1 MEIVSDSELQRMCAN
16 RLEYDRAEELYYD
29 DRVYS
34 MTMTKVSGAS
44 VEFKADI
51 EEYDDTE
58 LTASVEIEQTGSG
71 FRIRDYACSCRES
84 RNLLK
89 MCRHAAAVVKEIDFY
104 VDVDEIVEVLSQP
117 IGAAREVLEPYEV
130 EENDSYEK
138 DPVKHLQYLQQ
149 MVDKQMK
156 STFGDSSYGI
166 TTGSGKTFGA
176 LPASEE
182 KRTTPVLQKVMNEL
196 LEEER
201 DQFGIVVEG
210 QQDIRLELTLHLGQ
224 NEPEIALRI
233 GRRQL
238 YVVRNI
244 REFVYAV
251 RERSFVRYGKNLEF
265 IHMKH
270 AFRPDAWQLL
280 DFLLDYPFDTQSLNY
295 YGYYTQESKR
305 RLELESKQLDELIPV
320 MEQLDDV
327 YVSEYNDGERKPLY
341 VRHEDPVLP
350 VKIISTDNGNAAQL
364 IFPERVF
371 VLQGVWQLYVYWDGS
386 LYVCTDDYAHK
397 MKKILSLMSGHGSYE
412 LNSFRSM
419 SGRTDVLE
427 VRRQDYSMFCATM
440 LPVMKKYMNVSLE
453 HVEFERYLPEPASFE
468 VYLDI
473 APDNSVVCR
482 AWVSYGDR
490 KHNIWNPASY
500 KDVYRDMRA
509 EYELRSLL
517 GQYFPNI
524 SEDSEN
530 CYLTEDDDRLAVLV
544 EEGVGQIEQ
553 LADVYVSDD
562 FKKIRIAQRVQI
574 VTGVSVKG
582 NLLQVSWNVD
592 NMTAEELEQVLQSYR
607 HKRKYHRLKS
617 GELLSLQQSG
627 LEFLADMQEDLQLG
641 STQIKKGMAEVPM
654 YRALYLEKLMKD
666 NTDRLRIIR
675 SRRFEELMEHFEQL
689 RDTTVPLPEQLHAQ
703 LREYQ
708 REGYQWACMLAEM
721 GLGGILADDMGL
733 GKTLQMIA
741 CLAHAAGKTHLVVC
755 PASLVYNWESEFRR
769 FAPSLRIG
777 LAVGTAAQRREC
789 IEAYRSYDV
798 VITSYDLLKRDV
810 DLYQGKQ
817 FEYEVIDEAQYIK
830 NPSTQAAKAVKTI
843 NSRNRFALTG
853 TPIEN
858 RLSELWS
865 IFEYLMPGYLYSY
878 KSFKERFE
886 EKILDGNEAEE
897 QKALDGLLRMVQ
909 PFILRRLKQDVLEE
923 LPDKLEKVVYARFDR
938 EQEKLYRAVEKNIV
952 MSLRK
957 DSEQQYRQNKLQI
970 LAELTKLRQICCDPS
985 LLYENYSRGSAKLA
999 VCLEY
1004 IRNAIAGGH
1013 RILLFSQFTTMLDII
1028 EQNLEKENIRS
1039 LKLTGATSKLKRRE
1053 LVDRFQQNHAEVFL
1067 ISLKAGGTGLN
1078 LTAAD
1083 IVIHYDPWWNVA
1095 AQNQATDRAH
1105 RIGQENKVTVIRLIA
1120 ADTIEERIVKLQ
1132 EKKKELADKVITGEG
1147 MSMASLGRDEL
1158 LELFEVDNS

>member
-270 AFRPDAWQLL
+270 AFRPDAWKLL

-473 APDNSVVCR
+473 DPDNSVVCR

-675 SRRFEELMEHFEQL
+675 SRRFEE
-689 RDTTVPLPEQLHAQ
+689 
-703 LREYQ
+703 
-708 REGYQWACMLAEM
+708 
-721 GLGGILADDMGL
+721 
-733 GKTLQMIA
+733 
-741 CLAHAAGKTHLVVC
+741 
-755 PASLVYNWESEFRR
+755 
-769 FAPSLRIG
+769 
-777 LAVGTAAQRREC
+777 
-789 IEAYRSYDV
+789 
-798 VITSYDLLKRDV
+798 
-810 DLYQGKQ
+810 
-817 FEYEVIDEAQYIK
+817 
-830 NPSTQAAKAVKTI
+830 
-843 NSRNRFALTG
+843 
-853 TPIEN
+853 
-858 RLSELWS
+858 
-865 IFEYLMPGYLYSY
+865 
-878 KSFKERFE
+878 
-886 EKILDGNEAEE
+886 KILDGNEAEE

-1039 LKLTGATSKLKRRE
+1039 LKLIGATSKLKRRE